1 MRAKRKKYVKD
12 TAIGGT
18 FGGNTRNFDPL
29 LLLLLL
35 LQKWAEEE
43 AGDGHRGHGHGE
55 RGIYRGHGRSAR
67 EVQRAR
73 KRDARDAIKLE
84 RIGVKEEQRQKKLER
99 EVEDTLVKAI
109 QKAKVGSPE
118 QRDLIAQ

>member
-1 MRAKRKKYVKD
+1 VRD

-18 FGGNTRNFDPL
+18 FGGDTRNFDPL

-43 AGDGHRGHGHGE
+43 AGDEHRGHGRNA
-55 RGIYRGHGRSAR
+55 RG
-67 EVQRAR
+67 VQRPR
-73 KRDARDAIKLE
+73 KRDVRDAIKLE
-84 RIGVKEEQRQKKLER
+84 RIGVKEEQRQTKLER

>member
-1 MRAKRKKYVKD
+1 MEEILGISILCCYCCCCCRSGRKKKPETD
-12 TAIGGT
+12 TEGT
-18 FGGNTRNFDPL
+18 GTAREGFIEGTD
-29 LLLLLL
+29 
-35 LQKWAEEE
+35 A
-43 AGDGHRGHGHGE
+43 ARGK
-55 RGIYRGHGRSAR
+55 YRG
-67 EVQRAR
+67 R
-73 KRDARDAIKLE
+73 KSGTLDAIKLE